1 VSGYTLLQKA
11 KGYIALIRP
20 ITALLAILGVFVGG
34 ILGGLQFFSIYLILA
49 MIVVFFMVAGSMA
62 INDYLDWKID
72 QLAHPTRP
80 IPSGTILPKEA
91 LYFSC
96 ASFSIAVLLSMAI
109 NFLSFGIVVAGLG
122 LLILYEK
129 YYKNIG
135 FFGNILAA
143 FISGMAL
150 IFGGAAV
157 GNVHY
162 TFLLAAMTFFIM
174 LGREI
179 LKDVQD
185 VKGDALH
192 RVTLPMTIGRKNALY
207 VGCMFIAATVALVP
221 FPYWWNIL
229 SFWYIVIIIPA
240 ALLFMYSILISLK
253 DIKNIGISIEILRSG
268 SAFALIGFILGIVA

>member
-1 VSGYTLLQKA
+1 MGEYKIIAKV

-20 ITALLAILGVFVGG
+20 ITAILAILGVFVGG
-34 ILGGLQFFSIYLILA
+34 ILGGFQFFTLNLLLA
-49 MIVVFFMVAGSMA
+49 MIVVFFMVAGSMS

-72 QLAHPTRP
+72 RLAHPHRP
-80 IPSGTILPKEA
+80 IPSGTLLPKEA
-91 LYFSC
+91 LRFSY
-96 ASFSIAVLLSMAI
+96 ASFSIALVLSLTI
-109 NFLSFGIVVAGLG
+109 NFFSFGIVVIGLG

-135 FFGNILAA
+135 FIGNVLAA

-157 GNVHY
+157 GNVY
-162 TFLLAAMTFFIM
+162 DTILLAVMTFFIM

-185 VKGDALH
+185 VTGDALH
-192 RVTLPMTIGRKNALY
+192 RVTLPMKLGRKNALY
-207 VGCMFIAATVALVP
+207 IGCVFIAATVALIP

-229 SFWYIVIIIPA
+229 SFWYIIIIIPVGI
-240 ALLFMYSILISLK
+240 LFLYSILISLN
-253 DIKNIGISIEILRSG
+253 DIKKIGISIEILRSG
-268 SAFALIGFILGIVA
+268 SAFALIGFILGTVV